1 MTLSTFRVP
10 SLLRPALAQLLRVAC
25 PPELRTLGL
34 EARAVEQ
41 AELFLRSLTP
51 GIRVGFLGALSAL
64 ELSATLRPS
73 SLGKPF
79 SRLDDQLALR
89 HFDSWWHSHRAMGHA
104 MAKALKATVV
114 MGYYETREVRER
126 LGYYPDRWIAK
137 VAQRRMASYADEIRA
152 QESALFDPQP
162 LSSGGVR

>member
-79 SRLDDQLALR
+79 SRLDDEHALR

-152 QESALFDPQP
+152 GESALFESQP
-162 LSSGGVR
+162 LSSGGAR